1 MSKRIFILAV
11 IAILLVFS
19 ANAQLLW
26 KVEGNG
32 LTKPSYLFGT
42 HHLIEKEQIPGFE
55 NVLTYINSVD
65 AVVGELD
72 MSDMLN
78 MQMHLMKAAIMKDTT
93 LSDLISPEDYT
104 LVDAEFKNVI
114 GFGLKPLEKMK
125 PMMLS
130 TMYSGVLYMKLNNIK
145 KEPEAIDQVI
155 QKIGKKANKKF
166 IGLETLDEQ
175 IDILFN
181 HIPLKRQAEIL
192 VKTVKEKEESMDMT
206 KRLNSAYIAGDLEQL
221 QVIYTE
227 DDDMSNEERKILVEQ
242 RNNNWVEQFKTMFAE
257 NSCFVAV
264 GCLHL
269 SGKAG
274 IINQLQ
280 NAGYTIKAVKY

>member
-72 MSDMLN
+72 MSDMLS

-104 LVDAEFKNVI
+104 L
-114 GFGLKPLEKMK
+114 G
-125 PMMLS
+125 
-130 TMYSGVLYMKLNNIK
+130 
-145 KEPEAIDQVI
+145 
-155 QKIGKKANKKF
+155 
-166 IGLETLDEQ
+166 
-175 IDILFN
+175 
-181 HIPLKRQAEIL
+181 
-192 VKTVKEKEESMDMT
+192 
-206 KRLNSAYIAGDLEQL
+206 
-221 QVIYTE
+221 
-227 DDDMSNEERKILVEQ
+227 
-242 RNNNWVEQFKTMFAE
+242 
-257 NSCFVAV
+257 
-264 GCLHL
+264 
-269 SGKAG
+269 
-274 IINQLQ
+274 
-280 NAGYTIKAVKY
+280 

>member
-72 MSDMLN
+72 MSDMLS

-125 PMMLS
+125 PMMIS
-130 TMYSGVLYMKLNNIK
+130 TMYSGVLYMKLNNMK
-145 KEPEAIDQVI
+145 KNP
-155 QKIGKKANKKF
+155 KLLTK
-166 IGLETLDEQ
+166 
-175 IDILFN
+175 LF
-181 HIPLKRQAEIL
+181 
-192 VKTVKEKEESMDMT
+192 
-206 KRLNSAYIAGDLEQL
+206 
-221 QVIYTE
+221 
-227 DDDMSNEERKILVEQ
+227 RK
-242 RNNNWVEQFKTMFAE
+242 
-257 NSCFVAV
+257 
-264 GCLHL
+264 
-269 SGKAG
+269 
-274 IINQLQ
+274 
-280 NAGYTIKAVKY
+280 

>member
-11 IAILLVFS
+11 IASLLIFS

-72 MSDMLN
+72 MSDMLS

-125 PMMLS
+125 PMMIS
-130 TMYSGVLYMKLNNIK
+130 TMYSGVLYMKLNNMK
-145 KEPEAIDQVI
+145 KEPEAVDQVI

>member
-1 MSKRIFILAV
+1 MSKRISILAV
-11 IAILLVFS
+11 IAILLIFS

-130 TMYSGVLYMKLNNIK
+130 TMYSGVLYMKLNNMK

-192 VKTVKEKEESMDMT
+192 VRTVKEKEESMDMT

>member
-11 IAILLVFS
+11 IASLLIFS

-72 MSDMLN
+72 MSDMLS

-130 TMYSGVLYMKLNNIK
+130 TMYSGVLYMKLNNMK
-145 KEPEAIDQVI
+145 KEPEAVDQVI

-242 RNNNWVEQFKTMFAE
+242 RNNNWVEQFKTIFAE

>member
-1 MSKRIFILAV
+1 MSKRISILAV
-11 IAILLVFS
+11 IAILLIFS

-125 PMMLS
+125 PMMIS
-130 TMYSGVLYMKLNNIK
+130 TMYSGVLYMKLNNMK
-145 KEPEAIDQVI
+145 KEPEAVDQVI

-192 VKTVKEKEESMDMT
+192 VRTVKEKEESMDMT

>member
-1 MSKRIFILAV
+1 
-11 IAILLVFS
+11 
-19 ANAQLLW
+19 
-26 KVEGNG
+26 
-32 LTKPSYLFGT
+32 
-42 HHLIEKEQIPGFE
+42 
-55 NVLTYINSVD
+55 
-65 AVVGELD
+65 
-72 MSDMLN
+72 
-78 MQMHLMKAAIMKDTT
+78 
-93 LSDLISPEDYT
+93 
-104 LVDAEFKNVI
+104 
-114 GFGLKPLEKMK
+114 
-125 PMMLS
+125 MMLS
-130 TMYSGVLYMKLNNIK
+130 TMYSGVLYMKLNNMK
-145 KEPEAIDQVI
+145 KEPEAIDQVNSENREKSK
-155 QKIGKKANKKF
+155 QKKF

>member
-11 IAILLVFS
+11 IVILLIFS

-26 KVEGNG
+26 KVSGNG

-65 AVVGELD
+65 AIVGELD
-72 MSDMLN
+72 MSDMPS

-93 LSDLISPEDYT
+93 VSDLISPEDYT

-114 GFGLKPLEKMK
+114 GFGLKPLEEMK

-130 TMYSGVLYMKLNNIK
+130 TMYSGVLYMKINNMK
-145 KEPEAIDQVI
+145 KEPEAVDQVI
-155 QKIGKKANKKF
+155 QKIGKKTNKKF

-175 IDILFN
+175 IDVLFN
-181 HIPLKRQAEIL
+181 SIPLKRQAEIL

-221 QVIYTE
+221 QVIYRK
-227 DDDMSNEERKILVEQ
+227 DDDMSDEERKILVDH

-269 SGKAG
+269 SGKVG

-280 NAGYTIKAVKY
+280 NAGYTIEAVKY

>member
-11 IAILLVFS
+11 IASLLIFS

-130 TMYSGVLYMKLNNIK
+130 TMYSGVLYMKLNNMK
-145 KEPEAIDQVI
+145 KEPEAVDQVI

-242 RNNNWVEQFKTMFAE
+242 RNNNWVEQFKTIFAE

>member
-1 MSKRIFILAV
+1 MSKRISILAV
-11 IAILLVFS
+11 IAILLIFS

-130 TMYSGVLYMKLNNIK
+130 TMYSGVLYMKLNNMK

>member
-1 MSKRIFILAV
+1 MSKRISILAV
-11 IAILLVFS
+11 IAILLIFS

-130 TMYSGVLYMKLNNIK
+130 TMYSGVLYMKLNNMK

-155 QKIGKKANKKF
+155 QKTGKKANKKF

-192 VKTVKEKEESMDMT
+192 VRTVKEKEESMDMT